1 MDRKSILVILLAA
14 LIALLTAYFIFKPT
28 KQVVKD
34 VVEPVT
40 YIQEELVEAEE
51 AIETVE
57 VIPSDIKSE
66 ELNSQKVTNS
76 NPKQVVSQTVKSTP
90 TVNKVEEPEI
100 IQTSRFEASIE
111 EETIDYGLYVDKE
124 TKNIVVTRNFD
135 SKSPTK
141 YYFKDFGIIDKVVK

>member
-51 AIETVE
+51 AIEAVE

-90 TVNKVEEPEI
+90 AVNKVEEPEI